1 MSTFK
6 EGDKVVISTMCKDA
20 EYRGIAG
27 TVLEVRSYY
36 SDGLIN
42 RVCLD
47 KSVNCACV
55 FWFSDDDMQLQQP
68 REGKVLAWP
77 ILTI

>member
-1 MSTFK
+1 MSKFK
-6 EGDKVVISTMCKDA
+6 EGDKVVISAECKDA

-27 TVLEVRSYY
+27 TVLEIRPY

-47 KSVNCACV
+47 KSVNCACI
-55 FWFSDDDMQLQQP
+55 FWFSDQDMHAQQP
-68 REGKVLAWP
+68 SEGNVLTWP
-77 ILTI
+77 KLTI